1 MSISGI
7 CGANG
12 TKGFWGGDGKGF
24 NLKTDTVHSLRHSF
38 ATHLLE
44 PVRIYDTFKS
54 ILASKFGT
62 TVGYTHVSKD
72 RVRRIMSPRDRIM
85 SEMREDGTDS
95 KPTTQGG

>member
-1 MSISGI
+1 MFPDQD
-7 CGANG
+7 
-12 TKGFWGGDGKGF
+12 KKRY
-24 NLKTDTVHSLRHSF
+24 LRSERYKRLQPL
-38 ATHLLE
+38 TYWK

-62 TVGYTHVSKD
+62 TGYTHVSKD

-95 KPTTQGG
+95 NPTTQGG